1 MKKSKFNIPTPPNA
15 PSAPSAPN
23 AKSIPS
29 SGGNGAPDMS
39 SIPGM
44 GDMMERFASM
54 GLSKGQ
60 IQKFIDEHDIDQYR
74 DANGKITCPVSQE
87 ERDALKAKGMH

>member
-1 MKKSKFNIPTPPNA
+1 MKKSKFNIPTPPG
-15 PSAPSAPN
+15 APSAPN

-29 SGGNGAPDMS
+29 SGGGAPDMS

-44 GDMMERFASM
+44 GNMMERFGSM
-54 GLSKGQ
+54 GLSKEQ